1 MKNREEMDLLVGRA
15 LRVAAATALD
25 EAASDLPDPGPLWW
39 RAERERR
46 RRQAARAL
54 GSIRWM
60 ERLALAAGTA
70 GGAAA
75 LAFYRE
81 ALAGWLGPLLP
92 ERLPELIPELPRA
105 AEAAAGGNLFL
116 AGAGLLL
123 SGIVFGLWSI
133 WSEA

>member
-1 MKNREEMDLLVGRA
+1 MKKQKEMDLLVGRA
-15 LRVAAATALD
+15 LRIDAAAALD
-25 EAASDLPDPGPLWW
+25 EAASDLPDPGPFWW

-54 GSIRWM
+54 GTIRWM

-70 GGAAA
+70 GGGTA

-81 ALAGWLGPLLP
+81 PLAGWLAP
-92 ERLPELIPELPRA
+92 RLPELLPELPRA
-105 AEAAAGGNLFL
+105 AELAAGGNLFL

-123 SGIVFGLWSI
+123 SGIVFGLWSS